1 MYVYWIRVR
10 SSTPSNPIMQL
21 ICLNLPSNPLLKR
34 GMQHNMRAYTSP
46 SRDGLAL
53 LPSQF
58 IPSRTQQWLPWRVG

>member
-10 SSTPSNPIMQL
+10 SSTPSNPIMQLRWVL

-46 SRDGLAL
+46 SKDGWPPPISVHSL
-53 LPSQF
+53 
-58 IPSRTQQWLPWRVG
+58 